1 MNHMPSSYNNPL
13 TRMIE
18 GLSAHNA
25 ENRGSGAV
33 VTGAPLPSS
42 RSAAVGTIV
51 EQPAPMSESERAEAD
66 AKLIELGI
74 MPADGGEPNTY
85 SSVEDAVR
93 AGAPVEIPVTMNFR
107 KTEVDMARNERQI
120 FVAGQKSGPVRLPDF
135 TKVGGIDL
143 IRDVVYLDG
152 MEFAIP
158 KDHADEF
165 RVYVIQRV
173 REVITEQLKT
183 ALESLLPPATE
194 ATSVGVED
202 VQSVQGGEATK

>member
-74 MPADGGEPNTY
+74 MPADGGEGGLY
-85 SSVEDAVR
+85 SSREAAEA
-93 AGAPVEIPVTMNFR
+93 AGAPVEIPVTTSFVR
-107 KTEVDMARNERQI
+107 TERGPIEVRPS
-120 FVAGQKSGPVRLPDF
+120 AGRTSSPVRLPDF

-173 REVITEQLKT
+173 REVVTEQLQA
-183 ALESLLPPATE
+183 ALSSLMPPTVE
-194 ATSVGVED
+194 VVSGED
-202 VQSVQGGEATK
+202 VQPVQGGEATK